1 MKTGNV
7 FMDELLNKYG
17 MLEAYRIATDYL
29 KIQKNTTDTE
39 EKQFCEE
46 LKNAMNKVDQF

>member
-1 MKTGNV
+1 MKTRNT

-17 MLEAYRIATDYL
+17 MLEAYRIAANYL
-29 KIQKNTTDTE
+29 EIQKNTTDAE

-46 LKNAMNKVDQF
+46 LKKAMNKIDQF